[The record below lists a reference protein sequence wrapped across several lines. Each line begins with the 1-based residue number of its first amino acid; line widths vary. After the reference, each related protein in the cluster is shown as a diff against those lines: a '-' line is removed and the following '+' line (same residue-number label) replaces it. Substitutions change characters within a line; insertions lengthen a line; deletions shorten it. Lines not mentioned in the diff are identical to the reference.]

1 MMRFYPGCTLSSSA
15 RPYGRSIFWVCE
27 RLGIEIKELPDW
39 TCCGATSA
47 HALNRDLAYALP
59 ARNLAIAH
67 ELGDDL
73 VVACSACYS
82 RLKIAQR
89 ALENPQTRE
98 RVARVLGRPLD
109 GRVQINNILEVLG
122 AQMARIQKEKSKAL
136 EGLKV
141 ACYYGCL
148 ATRIPRIISFDDRE
162 NPTMMERLVSAAGAT
177 PIEWPAKTSC
187 CGASFSVIHEAIAL
201 KMSSQIVEMARRAGA
216 DVLVTSCPFC
226 QYNLDWAQWQLKQSH
241 AVPVLFITQLVGL
254 ALGGSEREL
263 MLGAHLA
270 DLDLTP
276 RPPSQAPSP
285 LCSPLP
291 QRGEGMG
298 VRVGERPSPC
308 RGGAG
313 EG

>member
-15 RPYGRSIFWVCE
+15 RPYGRSISWVCD
-27 RLGIEIKELPDW
+27 RLGIEIEELPDW

-47 HALNRDLAYALP
+47 HALNKDLAYALP
-59 ARNLAIAH
+59 ARNLAIAQG
-67 ELGDDL
+67 LGDDL

-98 RVARVLGRPLD
+98 RISAMIERALD
-109 GRVQINNILEVLG
+109 GQVQIKNILEVLG
-122 AQMARIQKEKSKAL
+122 AQMSRIQKERSKVL

-148 ATRIPRIISFDDRE
+148 ATRIPRVTGFDDRE

-187 CGASFSVIHEAIAL
+187 CGASLSVINEAIAL

-241 AVPVLFITQLVGL
+241 TIPVLFITQLVGL

-263 MLGAHLA
+263 MLGAHL
-270 DLDLTP
+270 
-276 RPPSQAPSP
+276 
-285 LCSPLP
+285 
-291 QRGEGMG
+291 
-298 VRVGERPSPC
+298 VGAEKVAC
-308 RGGAG
+308 RAQM
-313 EG
+313 